1 MGFIGTTTLL
11 NYDVSI
17 NNSSQMTWS
26 KKIDDISS
34 YLESD
39 GFEGINPTKK
49 VCEHFKD
56 KIGYCLPSSQFF
68 VIDNGRLEIF
78 NQPLNCLE
86 FYNYD
91 DLIEYLGDERKRIY
105 VSKITLNSG
114 RIYKAFI
121 YEIDNLPNIR
131 DNKLEVGFKGED
143 LCFLENTL
151 FGAKMGD
158 VVDIPINQLIIKYK
172 Q

>member
-1 MGFIGTTTLL
+1 MGFIGSTTLL

-17 NNSSQMTWS
+17 DKGSLMTWS
-26 KKIDDISS
+26 QKIDDISS

-39 GFEGINPTKK
+39 GFEVINPTRK

-56 KIGYCLPSSQFF
+56 KIGYSLPSSKFW

-78 NQPLNCLE
+78 IQPLNCLE

-91 DLIEYLGDERKRIY
+91 DLIKYLGDERKKIY
-105 VSKITLNSG
+105 VSKITLTLG

-121 YEIDNLPNIR
+121 YEIDDLPNIR
-131 DNKLEVGFKGED
+131 NSKLEKI
-143 LCFLENTL
+143 L
-151 FGAKMGD
+151 K
-158 VVDIPINQLIIKYK
+158 
-172 Q
+172 